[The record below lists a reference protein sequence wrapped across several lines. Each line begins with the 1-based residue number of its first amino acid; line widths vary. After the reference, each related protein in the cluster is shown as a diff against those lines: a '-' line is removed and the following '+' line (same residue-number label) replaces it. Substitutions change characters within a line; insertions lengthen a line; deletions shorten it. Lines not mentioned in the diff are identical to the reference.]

1 MNRRRKTAA
10 GSDHH
15 ANAATQRH
23 ATAQAHNPILA
34 YERERLATYRVN
46 ILPHE
51 PPDRTWEIL
60 EIAAKKIEAIP
71 EATNVIRYTKHAAQI
86 TYRLPEGMANP
97 LSSDDPELE
106 GKAIVQLYTGEEVMN
121 ENATV
126 FPGWRKRLAEEKGSK

>member
-1 MNRRRKTAA
+1 MNQRRKTAA

-23 ATAQAHNPILA
+23 ATAQAHKPILA
-34 YERERLATYRVN
+34 NERKRLATYSVN

-60 EIAAKKIEAIP
+60 DIAAKKIEAIS
-71 EATNVIRYTKHAAQI
+71 EATNIIRYGKHVALV
-86 TYRLPEGMANP
+86 TYRLPEDMANP

-106 GKAIVQLYTGEEVMN
+106 DKAIVQPYTGEEVMN
-121 ENATV
+121 ENANV
-126 FPGWRKRLAEEKGSK
+126 FPGWRKRSAEGKNSK